1 MNYAYTGQQ
10 AAPSADT
17 CGMAD
22 DASWSGR
29 RRVGFIDVVRVAAQ
43 AARRESVGAMGGE
56 EPETLVLVLQH
67 AGRGG
72 ARQDGRSA
80 VCGAGEA
87 VLYASARAVELDYG
101 AASRQTLLIMPAA
114 EVRARLAQLDQLLC
128 LALTD
133 HTPAMEMV
141 RQMAAVCV
149 ALPFDQMDQLSQTY
163 AARALLEAVVSALA
177 LVPVP
182 LEAPGPRMAR
192 FHLSRIKEYVSA
204 NLHDSELS
212 VRMVSEALR
221 ISPSHIHRLFEGSDQ
236 TLSAWIWSQRLL
248 ACRKL
253 LEDPTRAHLPISQV
267 AYSQGFN
274 NASHFARMFR
284 TRFGS
289 TPSAWR
295 ERGRA

>member
-1 MNYAYTGQQ
+1 MNYAYSRQQ
-10 AAPSADT
+10 TAAHASAPAVA
-17 CGMAD
+17 G
-22 DASWSGR
+22 DAGWNGR
-29 RRVGFIDVVRVAAQ
+29 RRVGFIDVVRVAAETG
-43 AARRESVGAMGGE
+43 RRESVGAMDGE
-56 EPETLVLVLQH
+56 EQETLVFVLQH

-72 ARQDGRSA
+72 AGQDGRNA

-87 VLYASARAVELDYG
+87 FMYTSAHAVELEH
-101 AASRQTLLIMPAA
+101 AAGSRQILLVMPAA

-128 LALTD
+128 LALAEN
-133 HTPAMEMV
+133 TPAMEMV
-141 RQMAAVCV
+141 RQMAGVCV

-295 ERGRA
+295 ERGRD